1 MFLKRKLRLHSQYF
15 PQNSL
20 TLTESSGKFS
30 DLHSTFRL
38 RALRYLDHVMIRL
51 GFDNCFTK
59 KIIIK
64 VNQGF
69 VASYTSFLRTFAPIA
84 TAHL

>member
-15 PQNSL
+15 PENSL
-20 TLTESSGKFS
+20 TFTESSGKFS
-30 DLHSTFRL
+30 DLHSIFRL
-38 RALRYLDHVMIRL
+38 RALRYLDHVMIHL
-51 GFDNCFTK
+51 GLTIVSQK

-69 VASYTSFLRTFAPIA
+69 VA
-84 TAHL
+84 